1 MFYILGLYFIYII
14 IIPDIRLNFPTNLI
28 SCEKTCEL
36 KNMVRN
42 VIISFFYYSL
52 SDLQETFR
60 GWKGHGGVVHQRG
73 QRAGPDPHIGPDLR
87 GVAG

>member
-1 MFYILGLYFIYII
+1 
-14 IIPDIRLNFPTNLI
+14 
-28 SCEKTCEL
+28 
-36 KNMVRN
+36 MVIN
-42 VIISFFYYSL
+42 VIILFFYYSL